1 VTEPIWLLKS
11 AVLAVHNQM
20 LVEFGGAEG
29 VRDEGLL
36 DSALGRPQNLFHYE
50 ERVDLARLAA
60 AYAAGIIRNHPFVDG
75 NKRTGFMAAYIFLDR
90 NGSTLTADEVSAT
103 TMTLSLASSELD
115 EEAYAT
121 WLGEHT
127 T

>member
-1 VTEPIWLLKS
+1 MTEPIWLLKS

-29 VRDEGLL
+29 VRDESLL
-36 DSALGRPQNLFHYE
+36 ESALGRPVNLFHNE
-50 ERVDLARLAA
+50 ECVDLAGLAA

>member
-1 VTEPIWLLKS
+1 MTEPIWLLKS

>member
-1 VTEPIWLLKS
+1 MKS

-20 LVEFGGAEG
+20 LVQFCGAEG

-36 DSALGRPQNLFHYE
+36 DSALGRPINLFHFE
-50 ERVDLARLAA
+50 ECADLARLAA
-60 AYAAGIIRNHPFVDG
+60 AYATEIIRNHPFVDG

-90 NGSTLTADEVSAT
+90 NGSTLTADEISTT
-103 TMTLSLASSELD
+103 TMILSLASSELD
-115 EEAYAT
+115 EEAYVT

-127 T
+127 A

>member
-1 VTEPIWLLKS
+1 MTEPIWLLKS

-20 LVEFGGAEG
+20 LVQFSGAEG
-29 VRDEGLL
+29 VRDESLL
-36 DSALGRPQNLFHYE
+36 DFALDRPANLFHFE
-50 ERVDLARLAA
+50 ECVDLARLSA
-60 AYAAGIIRNHPFVDG
+60 AYATEIIRNHPFVDG
-75 NKRTGFMAAYIFLDR
+75 NKRTGFMAVYIFLDR

>member
-1 VTEPIWLLKS
+1 MTEPIWLLKS

-20 LVEFGGAEG
+20 LVQFSGAEG
-29 VRDEGLL
+29 VRDESLL
-36 DSALGRPQNLFHYE
+36 DFALDRPANLFHFE
-50 ERVDLARLAA
+50 ECVDLARLAA
-60 AYAAGIIRNHPFVDG
+60 AYATEIIRNHPFVDG
-75 NKRTGFMAAYIFLDR
+75 NKRTGFMAVYIFLDR